1 MAYQT
6 ISFIGHN
13 SVSNSSTIVLPAHQ
27 AGDVIIMQAASKS
40 VMPATL
46 PSGWKNITGSEG
58 SGLSVQYAY
67 KVAQSSSEISGSW
80 TGAEVLTV
88 QVYRGASPADPIGS
102 ANVGG
107 NGNSTI
113 INYPSLSPLD
123 RTDGSSWLLYNLAST
138 EKQNLTIT
146 ETGTIGTSSVLRSS
160 QSFQVE
166 PVNTPSMIY
175 SNGASGNRNTSVPI
189 SSVSLTAGS
198 LQQNDVVVVV
208 QSSYTD
214 YPSLPTNSGI
224 VELFS
229 HSETNVRMQVSY
241 KVMGAT
247 PDSSITFSTTAGSR
261 TFSAIVLCFRNL
273 QITDLTNITNFGSLY
288 FYNIDQLSGVGAPNP
303 PALTFNTDQISIVAA
318 VGYAGWNPSAPPTGY
333 TTAHTPLQVNYNI
346 VSSFY
351 TLAVAYKM
359 NTTANAVEDPGT
371 WTQTQVAANG
381 WISAIFGLPADRG
394 SNILVNSHDSN
405 GPVSSFTGDTNSLNI
420 AAYASVTGT
429 IELKAAVAI
438 PPRRVVITN

>member
-27 AGDVIIMQAASKS
+27 AGDVIIMQAAAKS
-40 VMPATL
+40 VMPAT
-46 PSGWKNITGSEG
+46 PSGWTNITGSVG
-58 SGLSVQYAY
+58 SSLSVRYAY

-80 TGAEVLTV
+80 IGAEVLTV
-88 QVYRGASPADPIGS
+88 QVYRGASPVSPIGS

-113 INYPSLSPLD
+113 INYPSLSPLN
-123 RTDGSSWLLYNLAST
+123 RTDGSSWLLYSLAST
-138 EKQNLTIT
+138 EKQNLIIT
-146 ETGTIGTSSVLRSS
+146 ETGTIGTSSALRSS

-175 SNGASGNRNTSVPI
+175 SNGASGNRNTGVPI

-214 YPSLPTNSGI
+214 NPSLPTNSGI

-229 HSETNVRMQVSY
+229 HSETNVRMRVSY

-261 TFSAIVLCFRNL
+261 TFSAIVMCFRNL

-288 FYNIDQLSGVGAPNP
+288 SYNIDQLGAAGAPNP
-303 PALTFNTDQISIVAA
+303 PALTFNTDQISVVAA

-346 VSSFY
+346 FNSFY

-359 NTTANAVEDPGT
+359 NTTADAVEDPGT

-394 SNILVNSHDSN
+394 SNILINSHDSN
-405 GPVSSFTGDTNSLNI
+405 GPVTSFAGDTNSLNI
-420 AAYASVTGT
+420 AAYTSVTGT
-429 IELKAAVAI
+429 IELKAAIAI
-438 PPRRVVITN
+438 PPRRVVITS

>member
-27 AGDVIIMQAASKS
+27 AGDVIIIQAAAKS
-40 VMPATL
+40 VMPAT
-46 PSGWKNITGSEG
+46 PSGWTNITGSEG
-58 SGLSVQYAY
+58 SSLFVRYAY

-88 QVYRGASPADPIGS
+88 QVYRGASPVSPIGYVNS
-102 ANVGG
+102 
-107 NGNSTI
+107 NSTINSSI
-113 INYPSLSPLD
+113 INYPSVSLN

-138 EKQNLTIT
+138 EKQNLNIT

-214 YPSLPTNSGI
+214 NPSLPTNSGI

-229 HSETNVRMQVSY
+229 HSETNVRMRVSY

-247 PDSSITFSTTAGSR
+247 PDSSITFSTTSGSR
-261 TFSAIVLCFRNL
+261 TFSAIVMCFRNL
-273 QITDLTNITNFGSLY
+273 QITDLTNNWAILNS
-288 FYNIDQLSGVGAPNP
+288 YNLDQLGAAGAPNP
-303 PALTFNTDQISIVAA
+303 PALTFNTDQISVVAA
-318 VGYAGWNPSAPPTGY
+318 VGYAGWDPSAPPTGY

-346 VSSFY
+346 FNSFY

-359 NTTANAVEDPGT
+359 NTTADAVEDPGT

-394 SNILVNSHDSN
+394 SNILINSHDSN

-429 IELKAAVAI
+429 IELKAAIAI
-438 PPRRVVITN
+438 PPRRVVITS